1 MCIKKRNKF
10 TKTKNDFEN
19 PEKDIFCLFTLL
31 KDIKRSKKI
40 KQNASLFVQERGLMQ
55 IKTLTPYIDLGT
67 IFLIKGNNI
76 IEFYSYYDV
85 DRSLY
90 VEINYKLGIWI
101 GNVNIINIT
110 NGDPENINFML
121 GSVYDYYNKDNYK
134 MVIKYF
140 IENGFIAY
148 TKS

>member
-1 MCIKKRNKF
+1 MCINKRNKL
-10 TKTKNDFEN
+10 TKITNDFEK
-19 PEKDIFCLFTLL
+19 PEKDIFCLFALL
-31 KDIKRSKKI
+31 KDIKRSRKI
-40 KQNASLFVQERGLMQ
+40 KQNANLFIQERGLMQ
-55 IKTLTPYIDLGT
+55 IKSLIPYIDLGT
-67 IFLIKGNNI
+67 IFLIKDNNI

-134 MVIKYF
+134 MVINYF
-140 IENGFIAY
+140 IENGFVAY